1 MRACSSR
8 DSQRGDYRRDSYS
21 RHEPYPRNHR
31 REKHK
36 DKDYRRDERDYQ
48 DRDHEDYGRRRNSK
62 EYRRDRIDRGRRY
75 YDD

>member
-1 MRACSSR
+1 MRAYSSR
-8 DSQRGDYRRDSYS
+8 DSHRGDYRRDSYS

-36 DKDYRRDERDYQ
+36 DKDYRRDEKDYQ
-48 DRDHEDYGRRRNSK
+48 DRDYEERRNSK
-62 EYRRDRIDRGRRY
+62 EYRRDRGRRY